1 MGFPDGSVGKEY
13 ACNLG
18 DVGSIPGSGGALLV
32 QEIQVPQFSCIVAQM
47 VKNAPASQGTQV

>member
-1 MGFPDGSVGKEY
+1 MGFPDGSMGKEY
-13 ACNLG
+13 ACNVG

-47 VKNAPASQGTQV
+47 VKNLPAL

>member
-1 MGFPDGSVGKEY
+1 MGFPDGSMGKEY

-32 QEIQVPQFSCIVAQM
+32 QEMEEIQLPQFSCVIAQM
-47 VKNAPASQGTQV
+47 VKNLPAM